1 MNRRDYERIRYN
13 PNIQDYQ
20 RLQGSIKTKQRKQK
34 VKYVSSNQ
42 ENSLFFKMYSFLF
55 AKLLVNPII
64 TIPNI

>member
-34 VKYVSSNQ
+34 VSVYIQIKKIHY
-42 ENSLFFKMYSFLF
+42 SLRCLAFYLQNC
-55 AKLLVNPII
+55 LL
-64 TIPNI
+64 TLS